1 VGHSLRGTLSSSGV
15 RIIMTTA
22 LDGVKNVVDSF
33 QSLCDAYLF
42 KPIDTGKL
50 REHIR
55 TLNLLQVEFSPE
67 E

>member
-1 VGHSLRGTLSSSGV
+1 
-15 RIIMTTA
+15 MTTA